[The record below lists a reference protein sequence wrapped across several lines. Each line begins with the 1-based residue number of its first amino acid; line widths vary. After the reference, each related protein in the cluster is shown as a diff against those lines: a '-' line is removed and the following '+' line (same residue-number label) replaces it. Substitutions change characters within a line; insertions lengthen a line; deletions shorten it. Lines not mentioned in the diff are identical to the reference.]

1 MTIRVRVC
9 QAPTCTCTYWWM
21 VNKHLL
27 ARVHT
32 IEMPVE
38 KHVSYVASTYNLWIY
53 WIWLCI
59 VHALTMCWFPKLE
72 LSHTDR
78 THSKDT
84 FGESKKKR
92 ETTYFMIMWAILS
105 KYCGKRE
112 MQQCIISVC
121 VCVCGVFRIREI
133 RNAIQNN
140 FHDISNALFFR
151 RRRRSRRCPDCCCAH
166 MST

>member
-38 KHVSYVASTYNLWIY
+38 KHVSYVASTHNLWIY
-53 WIWLCI
+53 WIWLYRSCI
-59 VHALTMCWFPKLE
+59 DHVLIFQTRT
-72 LSHTDR
+72 LSHRQTQ

-84 FGESKKKR
+84 FGESKKK
-92 ETTYFMIMWAILS
+92 EKQHILWLCEP
-105 KYCGKRE
+105 YCQNTVAKE
-112 MQQCIISVC
+112 KCNNVSSVC

-140 FHDISNALFFR
+140 FHDISNAFFFR
-151 RRRRSRRCPDCCCAH
+151 RHRRRRCPDCCCAH